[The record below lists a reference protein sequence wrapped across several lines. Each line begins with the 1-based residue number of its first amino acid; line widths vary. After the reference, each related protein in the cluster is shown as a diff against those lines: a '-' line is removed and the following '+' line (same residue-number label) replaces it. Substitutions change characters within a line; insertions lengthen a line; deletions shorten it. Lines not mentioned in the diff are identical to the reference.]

1 MTTALG
7 FYTVSLTFEVR
18 NSSVNLGMQRINLK
32 RGHLNMREVISPL
45 LWSSIS
51 HTFTEDLFSST

>member
-7 FYTVSLTFEVR
+7 VYTVSLTFEVR

-32 RGHLNMREVISPL
+32 RGHLNMRETGHLPSPL
-45 LWSSIS
+45 EFN
-51 HTFTEDLFSST
+51 FTYIH